1 MLRSDRPP
9 LDPEGVPAEPLGRSE
24 IFLLVGVLLFGV
36 VLRFV
41 ATSDLWLDEALSV
54 HIARLGPGEIVDA
67 LRQDG
72 HPPLYYFVL
81 HGWMNV
87 VGESDLAV
95 RALSGLCA
103 LATLPLAWLLGT
115 RRRGPV
121 AGAAAV
127 LVLAV
132 LPFAARYAT
141 EARMYALLML
151 LVAGGWA
158 LIDAVLDDEAGWP
171 ALVGI
176 VLVAAAM
183 LYTHYWSMWIL
194 AATGTAVLI
203 CAWRSD
209 GRRRRASLSIAGAM
223 VVGALMFIPWVP
235 VMADQLA
242 HTGTP
247 WGDPQRPS
255 MSAAVA
261 LMDFAGGTVATEAVL
276 GAVLL
281 ALLVLAS
288 LTARADGT
296 DRLAV
301 HLRTVPGIRPAVL
314 AAVAALSL
322 GTCVSWVSGATF
334 ASRYA
339 AIVAPVVAVAAGLGI
354 ATMPTRGIRLIAST
368 VTVVMLGGASVIVAV
383 DQRTQGTEVAS
394 AVDAGAAPGDIVI
407 VCPDQ
412 LGPAFSH
419 TLDAD
424 VTVLTHPL
432 LTGPDRVDWRDYGE
446 RNEAADPQ
454 ATADA
459 ALAQAD
465 GRAVWLVWYGGY
477 NTYGAQ
483 CEAIRTALATVRTP
497 EIVVVARPAEV
508 FEPMWLERFVPA
520 T

>member
-1 MLRSDRPP
+1 VPRSERPP
-9 LDPEGVPAEPLGRSE
+9 RDPEGVPAEPLGRSE
-24 IFLLVGVLLFGV
+24 IFLLAGVLLVGV
-36 VLRFV
+36 ALRFV

-81 HGWMNV
+81 HGWMSV

-95 RALSGLCA
+95 RALSGFCA
-103 LATLPLAWLLGT
+103 VATLPLAWFLGS

-121 AGAAAV
+121 AGAGAV

-141 EARMYALLML
+141 EARMYALIML
-151 LVAGGWA
+151 LVAGGW
-158 LIDAVLDDEAGWP
+158 LLVDAVLDDDAGWL

-176 VLVAAAM
+176 VLIAAAM
-183 LYTHYWSMWIL
+183 LYTHYWSIWIL
-194 AATGTAVLI
+194 TATGIAVLV

-209 GRRRRASLSIAGAM
+209 GRRRRAALSIAGAM
-223 VVGALMFIPWVP
+223 VIGGLLFIPWVP
-235 VMADQLA
+235 IMLDQLA

-255 MSAAVA
+255 MSAAIA

-281 ALLVLAS
+281 GFLILAS
-288 LTARADGT
+288 LTARSDGT
-296 DRLAV
+296 DRLVV
-301 HLRTVPGIRPAVL
+301 HLRTVPGIRPAIITAL
-314 AAVAALSL
+314 GALSL
-322 GTCVSWVSGATF
+322 GICVSWVSGATF

-339 AIVAPVVAVAAGLGI
+339 AIVVPVVAVAAGLGI
-354 ATMPTRGIRLIAST
+354 ATMPTRGVRLIAST
-368 VTVVMLGGASVIVAV
+368 LTLVILGGASVIVSV
-383 DQRTQGTEVAS
+383 DQRTQGAELASVVDAS
-394 AVDAGAAPGDIVI
+394 ASPGDVVI

-424 VTVLTHPL
+424 VTVLTHPSL
-432 LTGPDRVDWRDYGE
+432 EGPDLVDWRDYGE
-446 RNEAADPQ
+446 RNAAADPQ

-459 ALAQAD
+459 ALAQAED
-465 GRAVWLVWYGGY
+465 HAVWLVWYGGY
-477 NTYGAQ
+477 NTYDSQ
-483 CEAIRTALATVRTP
+483 CEAIRTALGTVRTP

-520 T
+520 A